1 MINQSVVFGHFKGR
15 VLPADGLIYA
25 TWLAVSDFTVD
36 MFHTENIAKYGYR
49 WQPGII
55 LLYLLVCQATAEVYI
70 GTTGGYREVA
80 ILNHPSHPRY
90 SSSDLSA
97 PALASSSGVITW
109 MSATMSRSIMQ

>member
-1 MINQSVVFGHFKGR
+1 MIDQTAVFGQFKGR
-15 VLPADGLIYA
+15 VLHAYGLIYA
-25 TWLAVSDFTVD
+25 AWLAVSDFMVD
-36 MFHTENIAKYGYR
+36 MFHAENIAKCGYQ

-90 SSSDLSA
+90 SSSDRSA